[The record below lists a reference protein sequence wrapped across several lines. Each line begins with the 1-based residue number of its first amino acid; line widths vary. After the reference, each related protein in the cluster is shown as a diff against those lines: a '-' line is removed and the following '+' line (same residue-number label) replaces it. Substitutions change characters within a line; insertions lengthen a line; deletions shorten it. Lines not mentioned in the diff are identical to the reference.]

1 MSTACQGLSGNVKRP
16 VKLALI
22 LCTTVWC
29 LAIFLAPLFDLAPVY
44 LFFSRVCHQLP
55 ARSWHLYG
63 HQLGLC
69 IRCTSLSLGF
79 LGGLL
84 LLRVPNVRWL
94 KISIAITALEW
105 LLAFTVMDSETLR
118 VLSGLLLGATAAPVI
133 RTGVEELFIRVRTAH
148 ESM

>member
-1 MSTACQGLSGNVKRP
+1 MKRP
-16 VKLALI
+16 VQIALLLAAI
-22 LCTTVWC
+22 LWC
-29 LAIFLAPLFDLAPVY
+29 LAIVLAPLFQLTPVY
-44 LFFSRVCHQLP
+44 LFFSRICHQLP

-63 HQLGLC
+63 DQLGLC

-79 LGGLL
+79 LVGLL

-94 KISIAITALEW
+94 RISIAIIALEW
-105 LLAFTVMDSETLR
+105 LFALTVMDSETLR

-133 RTGVEELFIRVRTAH
+133 RTGVEEMFIRVRTTAH

>member
-1 MSTACQGLSGNVKRP
+1 VKRS
-16 VKLALI
+16 VQLALI
-22 LCTTVWC
+22 LCSTVWC
-29 LAIFLAPLFDLAPVY
+29 LAIVAAPLLELTPVY
-44 LFFSRVCHQLP
+44 LFFSTICHQIP
-55 ARSWHLYG
+55 SRSWHIHGL
-63 HQLGLC
+63 QLGLC

-105 LLAFTVMDSETLR
+105 LLAVTVVDSETLR
-118 VLSGLLLGATAAPVI
+118 VLSGLLLGAIAAPVV
-133 RTGVEELFIRVRTAH
+133 RTGLEETFIRVRTAH

>member
-1 MSTACQGLSGNVKRP
+1 MRRP
-16 VKLALI
+16 IRLALI
-22 LCTTVWC
+22 LCTVLWC
-29 LAIFLAPLFDLAPVY
+29 LAIVLAPLFHLAPVY
-44 LFFSRVCHQLP
+44 LFFSKICHQLP
-55 ARSWHLYG
+55 TRSWHLYG
-63 HQLGLC
+63 EQLGLC

-105 LLAFTVMDSETLR
+105 LLASTVMDSETLR

-133 RTGVEELFIRVRTAH
+133 RTGVEEMFVRARTAH

>member
-1 MSTACQGLSGNVKRP
+1 VKRP
-16 VKLALI
+16 VQLALI
-22 LCTTVWC
+22 LCTAVWC
-29 LAIFLAPLFDLAPVY
+29 LAIFLAPLFHLAPVY

-55 ARSWHLYG
+55 TRSWHLYG
-63 HQLGLC
+63 EQLGLC

-79 LGGLL
+79 FGGLL

-94 KISIAITALEW
+94 KISIAITAMQW
-105 LLAFTVMDSETLR
+105 LLAVTVMDSEALR

-133 RTGVEELFIRVRTAH
+133 RTGVEEMFSRVRTVH

>member
-1 MSTACQGLSGNVKRP
+1 MKHP

-22 LCTTVWC
+22 LCTAAWC
-29 LAIFLAPLFDLAPVY
+29 LAIVLAPLLHSAPIY
-44 LFFSRVCHQLP
+44 FLFSRVCHQLP

-63 HQLGLC
+63 EQLGLC

-84 LLRVPNVRWL
+84 LLQIPNVRWL
-94 KISIAITALEW
+94 KISIAITAMQW
-105 LLAFTVMDSETLR
+105 LLAVTVMDSELLR

-133 RTGVEELFIRVRTAH
+133 RTGVEEMFSRVRTAH